1 MNDMAS
7 RPRISRTIAIAFVVA
22 AGLLSRSSLA
32 AHLPEFVETYAG
44 DTLWALALFLGLGLL
59 LPRTPTIT
67 LAIAALVIA
76 FGIELSQL
84 YQAPWI
90 SSLRGTDLGALI
102 LGFGFK
108 WTDLVCYTCGVALGA
123 GGDYAKSALVRKK
136 LDAAENSC
144 HAPSNNGT
152 MR

>member
-1 MNDMAS
+1 MNRIAPRH
-7 RPRISRTIAIAFVVA
+7 RPSHAIAITVVIA

-32 AHLPEFVETYAG
+32 AHLPGFVGTYVG

-67 LAIAALVIA
+67 LVIAALVIA

-90 SSLRGTDLGALI
+90 NSLRGTDLGALI

-108 WTDLVCYTCGVALGA
+108 WTDLVCYTCGVALGVA
-123 GGDYAKSALVRKK
+123 AEYARSTLVRKR
-136 LDAAENSC
+136 LDVTKNSC